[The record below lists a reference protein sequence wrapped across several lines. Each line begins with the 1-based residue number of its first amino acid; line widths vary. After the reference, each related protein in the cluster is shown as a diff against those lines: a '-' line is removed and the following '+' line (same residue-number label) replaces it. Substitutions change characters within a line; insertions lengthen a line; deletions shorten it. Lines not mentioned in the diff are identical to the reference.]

1 MYSILLTFGFII
13 LLPRFLYDAARKG
26 KYADGFWQRLGYLPF
41 FKATHRPV
49 LWLHCVSVGETQ
61 AARPL
66 VREILENF
74 PNYRLVV
81 STTTKTGQELASE
94 VFADA
99 AELVFY
105 MPFDWKFSVK
115 RALRHIKP
123 NVVLIMET
131 ELWFN
136 FLREANK
143 CGAGVFIVNGRLS
156 EKSFRR
162 YSMIPKTMR
171 RVLHYVDMALMQDA
185 ADAKRLSNLG
195 IRPNKLKVVGNIKF
209 DQQFEQAEAKLTEE
223 FRRRF
228 AIEQTA
234 PLIVAA
240 STHAPEE
247 ALIIEAFKEVWKN
260 SAGNLPRLLIAPRHP
275 ERFME
280 AAVLVKNSGFDWV
293 LRSEEESGRDKAA
306 EVILLDSIGEL
317 RSVFPLAEI
326 VFVGGSLIPHG
337 GQNVLEPAAAEKA
350 VVTGFHTSNFAG
362 IVREL
367 VRQNA
372 LVQLPRLEEQDV
384 PARLAEVFLTLLRD
398 AKKREKLARNAF
410 DVMQKN
416 RGASG
421 KTIESLK
428 PFLQVHNNNYILS
441 KTHFVDGEIET
452 IPHKYRP
459 TFTKNN
465 L

>member
-1 MYSILLTFGFII
+1 M
-13 LLPRFLYDAARKG
+13 PRFLFDAVRQG
-26 KYADGFWQRLGYLPF
+26 KYTDGFWQRLGYLPE
-41 FKATHRPV
+41 FKANHRPV
-49 LWLHCVSVGETQ
+49 LWIHCVSVGETQ

-66 VREILENF
+66 VKGILKNF

-81 STTTKTGQELASE
+81 STTTKTGQELAQE
-94 VFADA
+94 VFADV

-105 MPFDWKFSVK
+105 MPFDWRFSVR
-115 RALRHIKP
+115 RALRKIKP

-143 CGAGVFIVNGRLS
+143 NGADVFIVNGRLS
-156 EKSFRR
+156 EKSVRR
-162 YSMIPKTMR
+162 YALIPKTMR
-171 RVLHYVDMALMQDA
+171 RILHYIDLALMQSA
-185 ADAKRLSNLG
+185 ADAKRLLQLG
-195 IRPNKLKVVGNIKF
+195 IRGSKVKVTGNIKF
-209 DQQFEQAEAKLTEE
+209 DQQFDKAEAELTEE

-228 AIEQTA
+228 AIESDA

-260 SAGNLPRLLIAPRHP
+260 SSGKLPRLLIAPRHP

-280 AAVLVKNSGFDWV
+280 AAVLAKNSGFDWI
-293 LRSEEESGRDKAA
+293 LRSEEESGRDKVA

-337 GQNVLEPAAAEKA
+337 GQNVLEPANFKKA
-350 VVTGFHTSNFAG
+350 IVTGFYTTNFDG

-367 VRQNA
+367 TAQDA
-372 LVQLPRLEEQDV
+372 LIQLPQLNEKEIPPQ
-384 PARLAEVFLTLLRD
+384 LAEVFLSLLRD
-398 AKKREKLARNAF
+398 TEKRDKLAKNAF
-410 DVMQKN
+410 DAMQKN
-416 RGASG
+416 RGASS
-421 KTIESLK
+421 KTIELLQ
-428 PFLQVHNNNYILS
+428 PFLQVHNNNYILIS
-441 KTHFVDGEIET
+441 FPNKLE
-452 IPHKYRP
+452 K
-459 TFTKNN
+459 
-465 L
+465 

>member
-1 MYSILLTFGFII
+1 MYFLYSILLTFGFII
-13 LLPRFLYDAARKG
+13 LMPRFLFDAVRKG
-26 KYADGFWQRLGYLPF
+26 KYADGFWQRLGYLPE
-41 FKATHRPV
+41 FKANHRPV
-49 LWLHCVSVGETQ
+49 LWIHCVSVGETQ

-66 VREILENF
+66 VKEILENF

-81 STTTKTGQELASE
+81 STTTKTGQELAQE
-94 VFADA
+94 VFADV

-105 MPFDWKFSVK
+105 MPFDWRFSVR
-115 RALRHIKP
+115 RALRQIKP

-143 CGAGVFIVNGRLS
+143 SGAGVFIVNGRLS

-162 YSMIPKTMR
+162 YALIPKTMR
-171 RVLHYVDMALMQDA
+171 RVLHYVDLALMQDA

-195 IRPNKLKVVGNIKF
+195 IRGSKVKVTGNVKF
-209 DQQFEQAEAKLTEE
+209 DQSFNLSEAELTEE

-228 AIEQTA
+228 AIEQDA

-260 SAGNLPRLLIAPRHP
+260 SAGKLPRLLIAPRHP

-280 AAVLVKNSGFDWV
+280 VAVLAKNSGFDWV
-293 LRSEEESGRDKAA
+293 MRSEEESGRDKVA

-317 RSVFPLAEI
+317 RAVFPLAEI

-337 GQNVLEPAAAEKA
+337 GQNVLEPAVVKKA
-350 VVTGFHTSNFAG
+350 IVTGFYTTNFDD
-362 IVREL
+362 IVSEL
-367 VRQNA
+367 AAQDA
-372 LVQLPRLEEQDV
+372 LIQLPQLNEKEIPPQ
-384 PARLAEVFLTLLRD
+384 LAEVFLNLLRD
-398 AKKREKLARNAF
+398 TEKRDKLAQNAF

-416 RGASG
+416 RGASS
-421 KTIESLK
+421 KTTESLK

-441 KTHFVDGEIET
+441 KS
-452 IPHKYRP
+452 
-459 TFTKNN
+459 
-465 L
+465 